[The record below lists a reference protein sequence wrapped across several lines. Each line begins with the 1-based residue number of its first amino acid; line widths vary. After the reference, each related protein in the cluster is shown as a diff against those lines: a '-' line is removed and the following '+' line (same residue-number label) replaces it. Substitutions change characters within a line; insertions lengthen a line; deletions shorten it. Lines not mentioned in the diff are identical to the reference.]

1 MNKLKRTQ
9 DSPYTVEVQAFEI
22 EKVNLSEVPDS
33 RANHTTNWGNAS
45 DRFTTGAKL
54 LNGVEKP
61 YLIIVNFL
69 IVYSLFL
76 Q

>member
-1 MNKLKRTQ
+1 M
-9 DSPYTVEVQAFEI
+9 QAFEI

-33 RANHTTNWGNAS
+33 RENHTTNWGNAS

-54 LNGVEKP
+54 LNGVEKS
-61 YLIIVNFL
+61 YFIIEVFL
-69 IVYSLFL
+69 IPYSLFL